1 MSHIFYSLFS
11 LEFLMKYEEKLTLI
25 TIFLISFILFKLFLK
40 NPISKE
46 EQKRRIERAEIYLN
60 KYKNVDEEF
69 FNGNFIEE
77 TFLSN

>member
-1 MSHIFYSLFS
+1 
-11 LEFLMKYEEKLTLI
+11 MKYEEKLTLI
-25 TIFLISFILFKLFLK
+25 TIFLISFMLFKLFLK

>member
-25 TIFLISFILFKLFLK
+25 TIFLISFMLFKLFLK

-60 KYKNVDEEF
+60 KYKNVVYQA
-69 FNGNFIEE
+69 GKI
-77 TFLSN
+77 

>member
-25 TIFLISFILFKLFLK
+25 TIFLISFMLFKLFLK